1 MKKVFLIGVE
11 DYSGMISLGEDFKPA
26 LKYKPYLAIYTMVVV
41 AVIWA
46 ACFGWAV
53 FIGEIGI
60 PQPIV
65 FAIVAV
71 LVICLLF
78 VLLWT
83 VLYYKSVVYH
93 LNKTEMTW
101 KRGVWFRK
109 TGIVPYNRITNVDI
123 VQGPVMRLFG
133 ISNLKIQTAGYS
145 GSNGSAEIA
154 IEGIEEPEP
163 LRAMIMDFVRGNAAS
178 AAVTGVDLP
187 AENTSVAPVSG
198 SADVKELLAEVAAIR
213 KLLEERK

>member
-1 MKKVFLIGVE
+1 
-11 DYSGMISLGEDFKPA
+11 MITLGEDFKPA
-26 LKYKPYLAIYTMVVV
+26 LKYKPYLAIYTMVAV
-41 AVIWA
+41 AIIWA
-46 ACFGWAV
+46 ACFGWMV
-53 FIGEIGI
+53 FLGETDI
-60 PQPIV
+60 PQTIV
-65 FAIVAV
+65 VAIIAV

-93 LNKTEMTW
+93 LNATEMTW

-123 VQGPVMRLFG
+123 VQGPVMRLFD

-145 GSNGSAEIA
+145 GGNGSAEIA
-154 IEGIEEPEP
+154 LEGIEEPEP
-163 LRAMIMDFVRGNAAS
+163 LRALIMDFVRSGSAGVAA
-178 AAVTGVDLP
+178 TGVDV
-187 AENTSVAPVSG
+187 AEKTQTVSG
-198 SADVKELLAEVAAIR
+198 DADIKALLAEVAAIR

>member
-1 MKKVFLIGVE
+1 MTAE
-11 DYSGMISLGEDFKPA
+11 SYPTMISLGEDFKPA

-46 ACFGWAV
+46 VCLGWAV
-53 FIGEIGI
+53 LIGEIGI

-65 FAIVAV
+65 LAIVAV
-71 LVICLLF
+71 LVVCLLF

-93 LNKTEMTW
+93 LNATEMTW

-123 VQGPVMRLFG
+123 VQGPVMRMFG

-163 LRAMIMDFVRGNAAS
+163 LRAMIMDFVRGGAPSAAATGVDVSAAKAS
-178 AAVTGVDLP
+178 AA
-187 AENTSVAPVSG
+187 SVSG
-198 SADVKELLAEVAAIR
+198 DADIRALLAEVAAIR
-213 KLLEERK
+213 RLLEERK

>member
-1 MKKVFLIGVE
+1 MA

-83 VLYYKSVVYH
+83 VLYYKSVVYQ
-93 LNKTEMTW
+93 LNRTEMTW

-163 LRAMIMDFVRGNAAS
+163 LRAMIMDFVRGSAPS
-178 AAVTGVDLP
+178 AAATGVDIP
-187 AENTSVAPVSG
+187 VGDTSAVPVSG
-198 SADVKELLAEVAAIR
+198 SADVHALLAEVAAIR

>member
-1 MKKVFLIGVE
+1 
-11 DYSGMISLGEDFKPA
+11 MISLGEDFKPA

-41 AVIWA
+41 AIIWA

-60 PQPIV
+60 PQPV
-65 FAIVAV
+65 VLVIVAV
-71 LVICLLF
+71 LVVCLLF

-93 LNKTEMTW
+93 LNATEMTW

-123 VQGPVMRLFG
+123 VQGPVMRMFG

-145 GSNGSAEIA
+145 SSNGSAEIA

-163 LRAMIMDFVRGNAAS
+163 LRAMIMDFVRGGAPS
-178 AAVTGVDLP
+178 AAATGVDVSAVKVP
-187 AENTSVAPVSG
+187 AAAVSG
-198 SADVKELLAEVAAIR
+198 DADVRALLAEVAAIR
-213 KLLEERK
+213 RLLEERK